1 MFRAAGSL
9 AEEFQVSAR
18 LREAELVTLK
28 LRRGLSGSLGESLGS
43 WEGSGAERGCQNFC
57 VTCSFGNWAVRGN
70 ELVALT
76 YKRYPYT
83 ATRSEIAER
92 VLAGDAAALERI
104 SSARPGADGPRVQT
118 IGYEGHTLESYLN
131 VLLQAGV
138 SLLCDVRR
146 NPISRKYGFSKKAL
160 SKGCEGVGLGY
171 EHVPELGIDSSQRR
185 NLNTQS
191 DYDALFA
198 EYERDA
204 LPPNGGT
211 RQARR
216 LGEERRA
223 YRAHLLRTPAA
234 PVPSPLRGGRV
245 GETLRQE
252 LQSGALMTEAR
263 GDGQAAD
270 AVREVRLGRVSA
282 RPKQERPAP
291 PRPTE

>member
-1 MFRAAGSL
+1 MSL

-18 LREAELVTLK
+18 QRGAELVTLK

-185 NLNTQS
+185 NLNTQA

-204 LPPNGGT
+204 LP
-211 RQARR
+211 RQTAA
-216 LGEERRA
+216 LDKLAGWVKSGERIALTCYEHLPHQCHRHCVADALAKRFGKSFSP
-223 YRAHLLRTPAA
+223 AHL
-234 PVPSPLRGGRV
+234 
-245 GETLRQE
+245 
-252 LQSGALMTEAR
+252 
-263 GDGQAAD
+263 
-270 AVREVRLGRVSA
+270 
-282 RPKQERPAP
+282 
-291 PRPTE
+291 